1 VEKVIGRSPSV
12 NITQF
17 IELVS
22 ALTDHYIAL
31 GPGLYICIASDH
43 ILEKLT
49 MCLDLDRFLIM
60 EKYIVTFVDKI
71 TAVVEQILG
80 PGVTEWVTE
89 EHAHTRLMALEPRPK
104 GVIVQLIYSNHV

>member
-1 VEKVIGRSPSV
+1 
-12 NITQF
+12 
-17 IELVS
+17 
-22 ALTDHYIAL
+22 
-31 GPGLYICIASDH
+31 
-43 ILEKLT
+43 